1 MPRSRNTAY
10 AALAFAVLPA
20 VLAVAACG
28 DAAKPAAGPASAGP
42 ATGPASAGPASAGP
56 ASAGPASAGLASAG
70 PASAG
75 LASADPASPAA
86 GSAST
91 GDGAGTAT
99 GEPAP
104 ATATAAAGSGAK
116 KMCGAMKGVEDY
128 KLVVAGSVSCAEGEK
143 VLWAYFKQGSFVNQH
158 GGAIEL
164 NGWSCIFSRT
174 PHATVASSDGF
185 SCWRDA
191 DTAQLLD
198 PNDPQAGGSGPK

>member
-10 AALAFAVLPA
+10 AALAVAVLPA

-56 ASAGPASAGLASAG
+56 
-70 PASAG
+70 
-75 LASADPASPAA
+75 ASADPASPAA